1 VTPYQ
6 RHPRFQELATYLA
19 AKAPN
24 GKLPGRQH
32 VDPVEIPKLLPYLS
46 LVDVVREAGRLR
58 YRFRLVGTDVVAKT
72 ATDMT
77 GKWVE
82 DAFPAEAATAI
93 VRAYDGVV
101 ATLTPHH
108 WATVM
113 SVPGREH
120 IRFERIV
127 FPLAS
132 DGETID
138 MLIGVYAFADS

>member
-32 VDPVEIPKLLPYLS
+32 VDPIEIPRLLPYLS
-46 LVDVVREAGRLR
+46 LVDIVRDAARLR
-58 YRFRLVGTDVVAKT
+58 YRFRLIGTDVAAKT
-72 ATDMT
+72 ATNMT

-82 DAFPAEAATAI
+82 EAFPAEAAVAI
-93 VRAYDGVV
+93 IRAYDSVV
-101 ATLTPHH
+101 ATRTPHH
-108 WATVM
+108 SANVM
-113 SVPGREH
+113 AVPGREH

-127 FPLAS
+127 FPLAR

-138 MLIGVYAFADS
+138 MLIGVYAFADP

>member
-6 RHPRFQELATYLA
+6 RHPRFQKLATYLA

-32 VDPVEIPKLLPYLS
+32 VDPVEIPRLLPYLS
-46 LVDVVREAGRLR
+46 LVDVVRDAGALR
-58 YRFRLVGTDVVAKT
+58 YRFRLIGTDVVAKT
-72 ATDMT
+72 AKDVT

-82 DAFPAEAATAI
+82 DAFPAEAAAAI
-93 VRAYDGVV
+93 IQAYDGVV
-101 ATLTPHH
+101 ATRTPHH
-108 WATVM
+108 WANVM
-113 SVPGREH
+113 AVPGREH

-132 DGETID
+132 DGKTID
-138 MLIGVYAFADS
+138 MLIGVHAFADP

>member
-32 VDPVEIPKLLPYLS
+32 VDPIEIPRLLPYLS
-46 LVDVVREAGRLR
+46 LVDVVRDARRLR

-72 ATDMT
+72 ATDVT

-82 DAFPAEAATAI
+82 EAFPAEAAAAI
-93 VRAYDGVV
+93 IRAYDGVV
-101 ATLTPHH
+101 ATRTPHH
-108 WATVM
+108 WANVM
-113 SVPGREH
+113 AVPGREH
-120 IRFERIV
+120 IHFERIV
-127 FPLAS
+127 FPLAG

-138 MLIGVYAFADS
+138 MLIGVHAFADP

>member
-1 VTPYQ
+1 MTPYQ

-32 VDPVEIPKLLPYLS
+32 VDPIEIPQLLPYLS

-72 ATDMT
+72 AKDVT

-82 DAFPAEAATAI
+82 EAFPAEAAAAI
-93 VRAYDGVV
+93 IKAYDGVV
-101 ATLTPHH
+101 ATRTPHH
-108 WATVM
+108 WANVM
-113 SVPGREH
+113 AVPGREH

-138 MLIGVYAFADS
+138 MLIGVHAFAEP

>member
-32 VDPVEIPKLLPYLS
+32 VDPIEIPQLLPYLS
-46 LVDVVREAGRLR
+46 LVDVVRDAGALR

-72 ATDMT
+72 AKDVT

-82 DAFPAEAATAI
+82 DAFPAEAAAAI
-93 VRAYDGVV
+93 IKAYDGVV
-101 ATLTPHH
+101 ATRMPHH
-108 WATVM
+108 WANVM
-113 SVPGREH
+113 AVPGREH

-138 MLIGVYAFADS
+138 MLIGVHAFAEP